1 MKQLAI
7 LGGNPVIKEKIKF
20 SHPQI
25 RITEEFIS
33 SDLFSFSGNGIVERM
48 EDLFAH
54 KFGFQYTLACNS
66 GTSALF
72 SIYYSAGLSH
82 GDKVLVHAYTFF
94 ASALP
99 LFILGCEPILVDVNS
114 DGNISIEDLEKK
126 YQPDVKG
133 LIITHIWGIPAD
145 MDKIEIFCKKH
156 NILLFED
163 CSHAHGASYKGKTLG
178 TFGHASAWSLGAKKN
193 ITGGQGGIL
202 ATKDKKIYEAALLI
216 GHSHEF
222 GKKEITLDEFQRY
235 KITGS
240 GLNLRIHPFAASI
253 IAQQIEN
260 FDKAQKSREENA
272 NFLMHELSKIEGLSL
287 PCTLKDVKLSW
298 YAFPILYSKE
308 KFKGLSRN
316 HFVRALNAEGA
327 SSIDYPISTCPLN
340 SFPIFS
346 EQFKSIF
353 EKKLIKNEKTLLPN
367 AEKYHSEVIKLPV
380 FYGENSM
387 NYTKQ
392 YIDCIKKVVLN
403 YSELL

>member
-7 LGGNPVIKEKIKF
+7 LGGNPVITEKIKF

-25 RITEEFIS
+25 HLTENFIS
-33 SDLFSFSGNGIVERM
+33 PDLFSFSGNGVVERM
-48 EDLFAH
+48 EDLFAQ

-72 SIYYSAGLSH
+72 SIYYSAGLSR

-114 DGNISIEDLEKK
+114 DGNISLEDLEKK

-163 CSHAHGASYKGKTLG
+163 CSHAHGASYKRKILG
-178 TFGHASAWSLGAKKN
+178 SFGHASAWSLGAKKN

-202 ATKDKKIYEAALLI
+202 VTRDKKIYEAALLL

-253 IAQQIEN
+253 ISQQIEN
-260 FDKAQKSREENA
+260 FDKIQKSREENA
-272 NFLMHELSKIEGLSL
+272 AILMHELSKIEGLLL
-287 PCTLKDVKLSW
+287 PSNLKDVKPSW
-298 YAFPILYSKE
+298 YVFPILYSKE

-316 HFVRALNAEGA
+316 RFVHALNAEGA
-327 SSIDYPISTCPLN
+327 LDIDYPNSTCPLN

-346 EQFKSIF
+346 EKFKSVF
-353 EKKLIKNEKTLLPN
+353 NKKLVENKKTQLPN
-367 AEKYHSEVIKLPV
+367 AEKYHSELIKLPV
-380 FYGENSM
+380 FYGKDSIK
-387 NYTKQ
+387 YTEQ
-392 YIDCIKKVVLN
+392 YVDCIKKVVLN
-403 YSELL
+403 YSKLL